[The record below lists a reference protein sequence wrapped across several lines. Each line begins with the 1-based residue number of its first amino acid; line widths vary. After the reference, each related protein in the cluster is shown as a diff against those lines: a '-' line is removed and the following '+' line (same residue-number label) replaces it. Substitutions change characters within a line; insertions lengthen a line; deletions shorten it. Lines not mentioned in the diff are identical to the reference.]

1 MPKKCWM
8 LQNFDRIHVYPLLG
22 IYGLVLIV
30 FLLWSYFFW
39 RFCPGLL
46 LKAQP
51 TERGKLLFFP
61 DGTRRNKEFRISST
75 RTVCYLPGNHFK
87 HIQFFTF
94 AHTKGKLF
102 LRIGLAS
109 YRLSAAFA
117 FMGRSYKGGR
127 TCVSKDYQIHGH
139 VSNPA
144 RQAWYAIYWEI
155 SWTDLVFVNRLW
167 INKSPL
173 VRYHAMV
180 ELW

>member
-46 LKAQP
+46 LKAQT

-94 AHTKGKLF
+94 AHTRGKLF
-102 LRIGLAS
+102 LRIGLPS
-109 YRLSAAFA
+109 FVGSFCIYGSVIYKWKDVCLERLS
-117 FMGRSYKGGR
+117 
-127 TCVSKDYQIHGH
+127 D
-139 VSNPA
+139 
-144 RQAWYAIYWEI
+144 
-155 SWTDLVFVNRLW
+155 SWPRLKSCETGLINNLLGNQLNRF
-167 INKSPL
+167 SF
-173 VRYHAMV
+173 R
-180 ELW
+180 